1 MSSLNSFQNLY
12 VCMYY
17 NWVELINGMY
27 IAAQK
32 CIHILYQ
39 LFQYFSQ
46 CLLYYC
52 ILILKRRGRVL
63 KYLLFYAQ
71 VAPAYD
77 RRSKQSKR
85 LLIFSKR
92 RKTHSML
99 CTPLRHVVKATSNI
113 YVPMLYLIHIVMYFL
128 LPCILP
134 TASPLLMR
142 FLCSYTIEFSKR
154 FPKFPFT

>member
-113 YVPMLYLIHIVMYFL
+113 YVVSSMLLCLIHI
-128 LPCILP
+128 P
-134 TASPLLMR
+134 TYISTPE
-142 FLCSYTIEFSKR
+142 TQFSELGCQTH
-154 FPKFPFT
+154 FVH

>member
-1 MSSLNSFQNLY
+1 MEHIYIY
-12 VCMYY
+12 VCSTKM
-17 NWVELINGMY
+17 
-27 IAAQK
+27 
-32 CIHILYQ
+32 HIGAHFLYQ
-39 LFQYFSQ
+39 LFQYF
-46 CLLYYC
+46 CNVYCTVVLVYC

-71 VAPAYD
+71 VAPVYD

-113 YVPMLYLIHIVMYFL
+113 YVVSSMLLCLIHI
-128 LPCILP
+128 P
-134 TASPLLMR
+134 TYISTPE
-142 FLCSYTIEFSKR
+142 TQFSEIGCQTH
-154 FPKFPFT
+154 FVH

>member
-1 MSSLNSFQNLY
+1 MYRY
-12 VCMYY
+12 VCSTKM
-17 NWVELINGMY
+17 
-27 IAAQK
+27 
-32 CIHILYQ
+32 HIGAHFLYQ
-39 LFQYFSQ
+39 LFQYF
-46 CLLYYC
+46 CNVYCTVVLVYC

-71 VAPAYD
+71 VAPVYD

-113 YVPMLYLIHIVMYFL
+113 YVVSSMLLCLIHI
-128 LPCILP
+128 P
-134 TASPLLMR
+134 TYISTPE
-142 FLCSYTIEFSKR
+142 TQFSELGCQTH
-154 FPKFPFT
+154 FVH

>member
-1 MSSLNSFQNLY
+1 MEHIY
-12 VCMYY
+12 VCSTKM
-17 NWVELINGMY
+17 
-27 IAAQK
+27 
-32 CIHILYQ
+32 HIGAHFLYQ
-39 LFQYFSQ
+39 LFQYF
-46 CLLYYC
+46 CNVYCTVVLVYC

-71 VAPAYD
+71 VAPVYD

-113 YVPMLYLIHIVMYFL
+113 YVVSSMLLCLIHI
-128 LPCILP
+128 P
-134 TASPLLMR
+134 TYISTPE
-142 FLCSYTIEFSKR
+142 TQFSELGCQTH
-154 FPKFPFT
+154 FVH

>member
-1 MSSLNSFQNLY
+1 MEHIY
-12 VCMYY
+12 VVCSTKM
-17 NWVELINGMY
+17 
-27 IAAQK
+27 
-32 CIHILYQ
+32 HIGAHFLYQ
-39 LFQYFSQ
+39 LFQYF
-46 CLLYYC
+46 CNVYCTVVLVYC

-71 VAPAYD
+71 VAPVYD

-113 YVPMLYLIHIVMYFL
+113 YVVSSMLLCLIHI
-128 LPCILP
+128 P
-134 TASPLLMR
+134 TYISTPE
-142 FLCSYTIEFSKR
+142 TQFSELGCQTH
-154 FPKFPFT
+154 FVH

>member
-1 MSSLNSFQNLY
+1 MEHIY
-12 VCMYY
+12 VCSIKM
-17 NWVELINGMY
+17 
-27 IAAQK
+27 
-32 CIHILYQ
+32 HIGAHFLYQ
-39 LFQYFSQ
+39 LFQYF
-46 CLLYYC
+46 CNVYCTVVIVYC

-71 VAPAYD
+71 VAPVYD

-113 YVPMLYLIHIVMYFL
+113 YVVSSMLLCLIHI
-128 LPCILP
+128 P
-134 TASPLLMR
+134 TYISTPE
-142 FLCSYTIEFSKR
+142 TQFSELGCQTH
-154 FPKFPFT
+154 FVH

>member
-1 MSSLNSFQNLY
+1 MHTFCINSSRIFCNVY
-12 VCMYY
+12 
-17 NWVELINGMY
+17 
-27 IAAQK
+27 
-32 CIHILYQ
+32 CIVVLV
-39 LFQYFSQ
+39 
-46 CLLYYC
+46 YC

-71 VAPAYD
+71 VAPVYD

-113 YVPMLYLIHIVMYFL
+113 YVVSSMLLCLIHI
-128 LPCILP
+128 P
-134 TASPLLMR
+134 TYIRL
-142 FLCSYTIEFSKR
+142 YETQFSELGCQTH
-154 FPKFPFT
+154 FVH

>member
-1 MSSLNSFQNLY
+1 MEHIY
-12 VCMYY
+12 VCSTKM
-17 NWVELINGMY
+17 
-27 IAAQK
+27 
-32 CIHILYQ
+32 HIGAHFLYQ
-39 LFQYFSQ
+39 LFQYF
-46 CLLYYC
+46 CNVYCTVVLVYC

-113 YVPMLYLIHIVMYFL
+113 YIVPNTYTYLYSNVFL

-134 TASPLLMR
+134 TYIRCLLFWFFDSMI
-142 FLCSYTIEFSKR
+142 F
-154 FPKFPFT
+154 FTA